1 MTLFELLRGIAE
13 EPVNATDDIELAGL
27 TADSRAVRPGFLFA
41 AFPGSDL
48 DGARFIPDALARGA
62 VAVLSPPRDDL
73 PPIDVPIIFEAE
85 ARRCFSRALARFHG
99 AQPETIAA
107 VTGTNGKSSVVDFLR
122 QIWLAMNENA
132 ASLGTLGIVA
142 RDRTWPLAHTT
153 PDPETLYAAMR
164 ELADAGIDHLA
175 IEASSHGLD
184 QARLDGLQIR
194 AAAFTNLS
202 RDHLDYHPTA
212 EAYFAAKAR
221 LFDTVLSSD
230 GTAVLPWGNADAD
243 RIASGCRA
251 RGQSVLKFGDDGDIR
266 VLSVRTGEAGQDLE
280 LDVCGQRGGLSLP
293 LVGDFQA
300 SNVLCAMGLAMACGG
315 EPGRVLKAA
324 ATVKGV
330 RGRMELAARRANG
343 ARIYVD
349 YSHTPD
355 SLRHALLALRP
366 YTPGRLGV
374 VFGCGGDRDPG
385 KRPQMGYEAATL
397 ADFAIVTDDNP
408 RSEDPAAIRRATRAA
423 CPDADDIGDRAE
435 AIRAG
440 VARLQAGDVLLVAG
454 KGHEQGQTIGDQVR
468 PFDDVET
475 VRQVVAEME
484 GDGRG

>member
-1 MTLFELLRGIAE
+1 MKLSELQDGLAE
-13 EPVNATDDIELAGL
+13 EPVNARADIEIAGL
-27 TADSRAVRPGFLFA
+27 TADSRAVKPGFLFA

-48 DGARFIPDALARGA
+48 DGAAFIPDALSRGA
-62 VAVLSPPRDDL
+62 AAVLSPPRDDL
-73 PPIDVPIIFEAE
+73 PSLDVPMILDREP
-85 ARRCFSRALARFHG
+85 RRCFARMAARFHG
-99 AQPETIAA
+99 AQPATIAA

-122 QIWLAMNENA
+122 QIWLAMGEHA
-132 ASLGTLGIVA
+132 ASLGTLGVISA
-142 RDRTWPLAHTT
+142 DRTVSLAHTT
-153 PDPETLYAAMR
+153 PDPEKLYAHLR
-164 ELADAGIDHLA
+164 DLVDAGIDHLA

-184 QARLDGLQIR
+184 QARLDGMHVG

-221 LFDTVLSSD
+221 LFAVVLAAD
-230 GTAVLPWGNADAD
+230 GVAVLPWGDADAD
-243 RIASGCRA
+243 VIAEGCGR
-251 RGQSVLKFGDDGDIR
+251 RGQSVLRFGDDGDIR
-266 VLSVRTGEAGQDLE
+266 VLALQARETGQDLE
-280 LDVCGQRGGLSLP
+280 LDVCGHRGTLSLP

-300 SNVLCAMGLAMACGG
+300 SNVLCAMGLAIAGG
-315 EPGRVLKAA
+315 AAPDTVLAA
-324 ATVKGV
+324 AGKVKGV

-355 SLRHALLALRP
+355 SLRHALMALRP

-385 KRPQMGYEAATL
+385 KRPQMGREAATL

-408 RSEDPAAIRRATRAA
+408 RSEDPATIRRAALAA
-423 CPDADDIGDRAE
+423 CPDAADIGDRAE
-435 AIRAG
+435 AIRVG
-440 VARLQAGDVLLVAG
+440 VAQLEADDVLLVAG
-454 KGHEQGQTIGDQVR
+454 KGHEQGQTIGGQVR
-468 PFDDVET
+468 PFDDVEA
-475 VRQVVAEME
+475 VRQAVADME